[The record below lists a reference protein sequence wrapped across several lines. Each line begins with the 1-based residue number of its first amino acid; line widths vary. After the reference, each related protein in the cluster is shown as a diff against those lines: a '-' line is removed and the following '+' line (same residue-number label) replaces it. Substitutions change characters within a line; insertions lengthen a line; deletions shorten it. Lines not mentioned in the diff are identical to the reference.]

1 MSSSEK
7 DCSNKQ
13 AADNDVQGKASIYE
27 DEINL
32 IDYFLVLWKRKWFIF
47 LGAVLP
53 ALIVGIV
60 LLLLPRNYKETYV
73 YDVKAVNVYDVRA
86 ANVYN
91 VEAANDLGGWD
102 LDEKNY
108 EMLLSR
114 FYSEENLDKLID
126 KLQKNG
132 LEKYVKQI
140 GRSSEQSGKLVEF
153 EAVPPFLNLPKLNVT
168 DPEQLN
174 KIRSMKALLLKVT
187 ITNKSKDDIHKLS
200 SVIRDNIENVLPLY
214 ITREQLSA
222 YVKEYNNNLAD
233 IERNRFGLELS
244 LNNVNEIL
252 AGFKKIN
259 AGVPGEKLDNI
270 VLQFNVGEQSQY
282 LPLSYQIQAAE
293 SRRIGLEGTIKA
305 NEENYTYY
313 KDLLDLNN
321 RIFAEL
327 NNRLSSEYT
336 MEQFKSFLT
345 GLADSYEKPQLKD
358 FLNYYIRRVEDR
370 ILASKPITEKPRI
383 YPIAKGTAKKSG
395 VVFVIALMLSVFA
408 AFLLEGLE
416 KNRAR
421 VS

>member
-1 MSSSEK
+1 MNSSEN
-7 DCSNKQ
+7 DGSNKQ
-13 AADNDVQGKASIYE
+13 AADNDVHGKANIYE

-32 IDYFLVLWKRKWFIF
+32 MDYFLVLWKRKWFIF
-47 LGAVLP
+47 LVTVLP
-53 ALIVGIV
+53 ALIVGIT

-73 YDVKAVNVYDVRA
+73 YDVKA

-126 KLQKNG
+126 KSQKNG

-140 GRSSEQSGKLVEF
+140 GNSSEQSGKFIEF
-153 EAVPPFLNLPKLNVT
+153 EAVPPFLDLSKLNVT

-187 ITNKSKDDIHKLS
+187 ITSKSKEDIHKIS

-233 IERNRFGLELS
+233 IERNRFGLELA
-244 LNNVNEIL
+244 LKDVNEIL
-252 AGFKKIN
+252 AGLKKIN
-259 AGVPGEKLDNI
+259 AGVQGEKLDNI

-293 SRRIGLEGTIKA
+293 SKRIELEGNIKA
-305 NEENYTYY
+305 NEENYKYY

-321 RIFAEL
+321 KIFAEL
-327 NNRLSSEYT
+327 NNKLSSDYT
-336 MEQFKSFLT
+336 ADQFKSFLT
-345 GLADSYEKPQLKD
+345 GLVDVYEKPQLKD
-358 FLNYYIRRVEDR
+358 FLNSYIRKIENR
-370 ILASKPITEKPRI
+370 ILVSKPITEKPQI
-383 YPIAKGTAKKSG
+383 YPIAKRTAKKSG
-395 VVFVIALMLSVFA
+395 IVFVIAFVVSVFS
-408 AFLLEGLE
+408 AFLLEGL
-416 KNRAR
+416 KKSQ
-421 VS
+421 VKTS

>member
-1 MSSSEK
+1 MSDS
-7 DCSNKQ
+7 SNKRT
-13 AADNDVQGKASIYE
+13 ADNDVQGKANVYE

-32 IDYFLVLWKRKWFIF
+32 MDYFLVLWRRKWFIF

-53 ALIVGIV
+53 ALIVGVV

-73 YDVKAVNVYDVRA
+73 YDVRA
-86 ANVYN
+86 TNN
-91 VEAANDLGGWD
+91 LSGLD

-108 EMLLSR
+108 EMLLDR
-114 FYSEENLDKLID
+114 FYSKENLDKLID

-140 GRSSEQSGKLVEF
+140 RNSYERSWKFLEF
-153 EAVPPFLNLPKLNVT
+153 EAFPHFLDLPRLNVT
-168 DPEQLN
+168 DPEQIN

-187 ITNKSKDDIHKLS
+187 INSKSKDDMHKIS
-200 SVIRDNIENVLPLY
+200 SVMRDDIENVLPLY

-222 YVKEYNNNLAD
+222 YVEEYNNNLAG

-252 AGFKKIN
+252 AGLKKIN
-259 AGVPGEKLDNI
+259 AGVPGEKLDNV

-293 SRRIGLEGTIKA
+293 SKRIGLEGTIKA

-358 FLNYYIRRVEDR
+358 FLNSYIRIIENR
-370 ILASKPITEKPRI
+370 ILASEPITEKPQI
-383 YPIAKGTAKKSG
+383 YPVAKGTAKKSG
-395 VVFVIALMLSVFA
+395 IVFVIAFVVSVFS

-421 VS
+421 VP